1 MRAFTRTKAMLA
13 AFLLVLAMGQGR
25 AYAVEEGP
33 GFPPAGWSREQLL
46 CEYSRLTGSFSASAN
61 GSIFAIAYSDGEYD
75 WLRISAKA
83 FLLGRNGPEEVWSN
97 EVSKEK
103 THNITPL
110 VVPASSGGF
119 HIFWVER
126 PDEERY
132 SIRYSQLAGDG
143 SVLVSDTLLESASGP
158 IRDLT
163 AVELSDDA
171 LVLAWSDWRG
181 RTLDVMAGKVLL
193 EEGRARLASKVTYEG
208 MNADKAMSTPRMAY
222 LGNEDEI
229 TLVWVESG
237 LEQAKLILAWID
249 PADLSVR
256 AQSDL
261 GSFTT
266 ASGAYPAIAAAEDG
280 QLFVAWP
287 QDINELSLSA
297 TKTSDIMMAR
307 FTGHEQMW
315 SGKLVEMPENQ
326 TAPSLVAEGGEMI
339 LAWHDFSERSP
350 HVWIGK
356 SNPDGGFSYG
366 PVKADYSLMAS
377 MKPIICS
384 IDRKAVLAYE
394 RFTSE
399 GPRQAYLMSEF
410 NPANPSI
417 LFKLGV
423 EEASP
428 VKHIAF
434 TLAMAVLRS
443 ALNVML
449 NVGSFALTMGFVW
462 LLSRMGFDEGLK
474 KRPELM
480 ATAIISFLL
489 LLQAT
494 PLFVSMPGV
503 YGPDFHAIVSVAA
516 GLLAFTLMRAAK
528 SDWWLDSLMQLA
540 FMLLWVFL
548 QQFALLIPGLLKA
561 GLM

>member
-1 MRAFTRTKAMLA
+1 MNAGARAKAVLA
-13 AFLLVLAMGQGR
+13 VILLVLLTARGLTGAAEQ
-25 AYAVEEGP
+25 GP
-33 GFPPAGWSREQLL
+33 GFPPGGWSREQLL
-46 CEYSRLTGSFSASAN
+46 CEYSRLTGSFSAGVN
-61 GSIFAIAYSDGEYD
+61 GALFVIAYSDGEYD
-75 WLRISAKA
+75 WLRISTKA
-83 FLLGRNGPEEVWSN
+83 FLLGRNGPSEAWSR
-97 EVSKEK
+97 EVSSER

-110 VVPASSGGF
+110 VIPSSSGGF
-119 HIFWVER
+119 HLFWVER

-132 SIRYSQLAGDG
+132 SIRYSGLAGDG
-143 SVLVSDTLLESASGP
+143 SVLVSDTLLESAAGP

-163 AVELSDDA
+163 AVEVADGSI
-171 LVLAWSDWRG
+171 VLAWSDWRG

-193 EEGRARLASKVTYEG
+193 EGGGARISTKVTYEG
-208 MNADKAMSTPRMAY
+208 LYAERAMSTPRVAY
-222 LGNEDEI
+222 LEDADEVA
-229 TLVWVESG
+229 LVWVESG
-237 LEQAKLILAWID
+237 FEQANLVASWID
-249 PADLSVR
+249 PADLSVG
-256 AQSDL
+256 AHSDL

-266 ASGAYPAIAAAEDG
+266 ASGAYPAIATGAG
-280 QLFVAWP
+280 GGLYIAWP
-287 QDINELSLSA
+287 QDINELSFSA

-307 FTGHEQMW
+307 FMGRDLKW
-315 SGKLVEMPENQ
+315 SGKLVDLPENQ
-326 TAPSLVAEGGEMI
+326 TAPSLAADGDDMI

-356 SNPDGGFSYG
+356 PGPEGGFSYG

-377 MKPIICS
+377 MKPFVGS
-384 IDRKAVLAYE
+384 VDKKAVLAYE

-417 LFKLGV
+417 LYKLGI
-423 EEASP
+423 EEAAP

-449 NVGSFALTMGFVW
+449 NIGAFALTMGFLW
-462 LLSRMGFDEGLK
+462 LLGRLGFGEGLK

-480 ATAIISFLL
+480 AAATISFLL

-494 PLFVSMPGV
+494 PLFVSLPGI

-516 GLLAFTLMRAAK
+516 GLMAFALMRTAK